1 MKKELEQFTEC
12 RIVIVNRTN
21 YWQVKT
27 KEDQTACQQ
36 QNSYPI
42 ALLEQIEKPWYR
54 IILCVSAQDGIKC
67 AEFVRSHKPDGVR
80 IEHTEDTLVEIMNE
94 ASGKG
99 DALRRACRYLGGTAE
114 EAAFIGDFFNDIG
127 ALKAAGLSACVKN
140 APQEV
145 KDCCDMVLSDCMDGA
160 VAEFIERVQKI
171 I

>member
-1 MKKELEQFTEC
+1 M
-12 RIVIVNRTN
+12 
-21 YWQVKT
+21 
-27 KEDQTACQQ
+27 
-36 QNSYPI
+36 
-42 ALLEQIEKPWYR
+42 
-54 IILCVSAQDGIKC
+54 
-67 AEFVRSHKPDGVR
+67 
-80 IEHTEDTLVEIMNE
+80 EIMNE

-140 APQEV
+140 APREV